1 MTNYVCCQNND
12 CENVELMNYV
22 CRQKI
27 SNWECLL
34 MKNVA
39 GLYVADFTG
48 SAVVSSSLFILITL
62 LMWSKYYFLLQ
73 IGLIS
78 SCFFFSNQSA
88 AHWIISVCCL
98 VHFFLGRIM
107 LMMIM
112 LMMMMTMMCGNECA
126 GLLGKSLVNCGPV
139 MNQSTS
145 PSWIHGEVCR
155 WLLVN
160 RQLVYVT
167 LSAWERRSDEGCLW
181 NKDIYKVHVM
191 TDNKKQKKKKTN
203 KKKLAAL
210 KLPPPPSPFP
220 PSFFFFKQKTLS
232 KRKKE
237 KICKK

>member
-78 SCFFFSNQSA
+78 SCCFFFQSVSSTLDNFSLLPCPFFP
-88 AHWIISVCCL
+88 WKNYVDDDYVDDDDDYDVWEWVCWTTRQITRELWTCNESKYESQLDTWRSV
-98 VHFFLGRIM
+98 
-107 LMMIM
+107 
-112 LMMMMTMMCGNECA
+112 
-126 GLLGKSLVNCGPV
+126 
-139 MNQSTS
+139 
-145 PSWIHGEVCR
+145 
-155 WLLVN
+155 
-160 RQLVYVT
+160 
-167 LSAWERRSDEGCLW
+167 
-181 NKDIYKVHVM
+181 
-191 TDNKKQKKKKTN
+191 
-203 KKKLAAL
+203 
-210 KLPPPPSPFP
+210 
-220 PSFFFFKQKTLS
+220 
-232 KRKKE
+232 
-237 KICKK
+237 